1 MKMGGALIGILAV
14 LGLLG
19 AAAVAAGKSEETPPK
34 LPPPS
39 PKPAPP
45 PPPPPPPAP
54 WPLPPM
60 PVPIPLP
67 PSPQPP
73 WPETSPGLPQ
83 LPGGNNNNSTVVA
96 PDGTKVFRQDL
107 LPQLIPLLDNY
118 GVEPVEG
125 DPKTVKLVAR
135 TQPNHVT
142 ARQWAEAYGQYAVA
156 AVEWLGSSYEPKYLR
171 AIAPQDARTIAPPT
185 GFYAILT
192 GPVFIAMPQWPGVP
206 GQPTPIPQP
215 APQPSPP
222 PPTGLEE
229 LPPDA
234 RAKVEALLAGT
245 NATAMDQ
252 VANDLETQGY
262 SRSADIV
269 RKRAAEV
276 RLASSVANTTAG
288 RTYTVRGS
296 ELPSQVAA
304 YYTGDG
310 NRWRELV
317 ETNPDLKIRKNGTIE
332 YLTPWKSGMVI
343 VLPKT
348 WDTKKPPM
356 PIKSGTTTQQQLA
369 QLPQLTASDPA

>member
-1 MKMGGALIGILAV
+1 MGGAVIGILAV

-19 AAAVAAGKSEETPPK
+19 AAALAAGKSEETPPK

-45 PPPPPPPAP
+45 PPPPPPPPSPKPSPKLP
-54 WPLPPM
+54 WPLPQLPT
-60 PVPIPLP
+60 PNPFPL
-67 PSPQPP
+67 PQPP
-73 WPETSPGLPQ
+73 WPEKSPGLPQ
-83 LPGGNNNNSTVVA
+83 APGGNNNSTEVA
-96 PDGTKVFRQDL
+96 PDGTKVFRQDV

-125 DPKTVKLVAR
+125 NPMNVKLVPR

-142 ARQWAEAYGQYAVA
+142 ARQWTEAYGQYAVA
-156 AVEWLGSSYEPKYLR
+156 AVEWLGSAHEPKFLR
-171 AIAPQDARTIAPPT
+171 AIAPQDAKAVAPPN

-192 GPVFIAMPQWPGVP
+192 GPVIIAMPQWPGMP
-206 GQPTPIPQP
+206 GMPGPVPQP
-215 APQPSPP
+215 EMPKQ
-222 PPTGLEE
+222 PTGLEE

-234 RAKVEALLAGT
+234 RAKVEALLVGT

-262 SRSADIV
+262 TRSADVV

-276 RLASSVANTTAG
+276 RLAASVSNTTAG
-288 RTYTVRGS
+288 KTYTVRGQ

-310 NRWRELV
+310 NRWRELA
-317 ETNPDLKIRKNGTIE
+317 ETNPELRIRKSGTIE
-332 YLTPWKSGMVI
+332 YLTPWKAGMVI

-356 PIKSGTTTQQQLA
+356 PIKAGTTDQGNQQLA
-369 QLPQLTASDPA
+369 QMPPPK

>member
-34 LPPPS
+34 QPLPS

-45 PPPPPPPAP
+45 PPPPPPPPPRVP

-60 PVPIPLP
+60 PAPIPLP

-73 WPETSPGLPQ
+73 WPETSPGLP
-83 LPGGNNNNSTVVA
+83 LPPGGVTTTSTVIA
-96 PDGTKVFRQDL
+96 PDGTKVFRQDI
-107 LPQLIPLLDNY
+107 LPQLIPLLDSY

-125 DPKTVKLVAR
+125 DPRNVKLVPR

-142 ARQWAEAYGQYAVA
+142 ARQWTEAYGQYAVA
-156 AVEWLGSSYEPKYLR
+156 AVEWLGSSHEPKYLR
-171 AIAPQDARTIAPPT
+171 AVAPQDARTIAPPS

-192 GPVFIAMPQWPGVP
+192 GPVIVAMPQWPTPGVP
-206 GQPTPIPQP
+206 GQPAPQP
-215 APQPSPP
+215 APQ
-222 PPTGLEE
+222 PTGLEE
-229 LPPDA
+229 LPPDT
-234 RAKVEALLAGT
+234 RTKIESLLAGT
-245 NATAMDQ
+245 NATAMEQ
-252 VANDLETQGY
+252 IANDLETQGY
-262 SRSADIV
+262 SRSAEIV
-269 RKRAAEV
+269 RKRAADV
-276 RLASSVANTTAG
+276 RLAANVSNTNAG

-356 PIKSGTTTQQQLA
+356 PIKSGTTEQQLA
-369 QLPQLTASDPA
+369 QLAQMPPPK

>member
-1 MKMGGALIGILAV
+1 MGGALIGILAV

-19 AAAVAAGKSEETPPK
+19 AAALAAGKSEETPPK

-45 PPPPPPPAP
+45 PPPPPPAP

-60 PVPIPLP
+60 PPPIPLP

-73 WPETSPGLPQ
+73 WPEKSPGLPQ
-83 LPGGNNNNSTVVA
+83 PPGGNNNTTVVA
-96 PDGTKVFRQDL
+96 PDGTKVFRQEL

-118 GVEPVEG
+118 GVEAVEG
-125 DPKTVKLVAR
+125 DPRNVKLVPR

-142 ARQWAEAYGQYAVA
+142 ARQWAEGYGQYAVA
-156 AVEWLGSSYEPKYLR
+156 AVEWLGSSHEPKFLR
-171 AIAPQDARTIAPPT
+171 AIAPQDARTIAPPH

-192 GPVFIAMPQWPGVP
+192 GPVIIAMPQWPTPGVP
-206 GQPTPIPQP
+206 SVPGVPPP
-215 APQPSPP
+215 APVVPK

-234 RAKVEALLAGT
+234 RTKVESLLAGT

-252 VANDLETQGY
+252 IANDLESQGY
-262 SRSADIV
+262 SRSAEVV
-269 RKRAAEV
+269 RKRAADV
-276 RLASSVANTTAG
+276 RLAASVSNTTAG

-317 ETNPDLKIRKNGTIE
+317 ETNPDLRIRKNGTIE

-356 PIKSGTTTQQQLA
+356 PIKSGTQTAPTTDQVNQQLA
-369 QLPQLTASDPA
+369 QLPPPK